1 MQREKK
7 YWEGYLNADDAD
19 AFVQFAEYINMK
31 DMRFGITSDQG
42 FAKQLEVVGGTLLI
56 NNTHLP
62 TSSSNVCIGVAH
74 DYANRRVVYFTTS
87 DDHHDAV
94 FCFDYMADVV
104 YLVLL
109 GSDVT
114 GGLNFDKDHL
124 IHSTRVENGC
134 VYWTDNLN
142 EPRRININAGIQAY
156 QSVYSN
162 VTPYTLPV
170 TRDVISWIRRQ
181 PGLPPSQVKL
191 QQTSPTVFSNQI
203 ANEAFTFC
211 YRYVYRDFELSTL
224 SGQSLL
230 ANYNA
235 EGSNDNAIDIII
247 PLAEKIAQD
256 VIQIDLI
263 ARYMVSGIFFI
274 INSWRKADTTD
285 AAAIAAHNAGTTP
298 LTYRFYN
305 DKAGIA
311 LDTSYSNKIFDS
323 VPLVCKTL
331 EMAKSRAFLGD
342 YLIGYDTPIATSLAY
357 TTSSIT
363 FTGSGGTITGNWFLL
378 HYQTI
383 SPNFAGSAYL
393 LFTTHNFGSNP
404 PTGTYWYT
412 WNAGTVP
419 PFPPSVNFTDLTY
432 RGSTFSEMVDSF
444 RGGAIAIA
452 PTGYTNQSAISII
465 VSGVVP
471 PSPVVGNV
479 FKSNASYQLSIS
491 FRDFAGRECGILTNS
506 TLLLQTPDT
515 GLSAN
520 TYVSAINWTL
530 SNANALNEIP
540 EWAYSYS
547 INITK
552 CLRTRFFL
560 QSLGVVIYAGKDT
573 NNNYTFT
580 TTTYSSDLAG
590 VAIDLTFLTTHAQG
604 YVFAQGDTVEL
615 YVNGNSF
622 NLSIIGQ
629 SAQWIICQ
637 LVDVGS
643 LSATTGQ
650 FEIYTPYQ
658 RQSNEPYFEV
668 AQIFTVLN
676 PGTASRA
683 YSSTAGIITGDVYI
697 FQRINAS
704 ITYFT
709 EGMSDNDKFYLNWF
723 TNAGRP
729 DFVDHI
735 GQVSKP
741 TSIAYSNTFIPGSQN
756 NGLSTFDALDTN
768 DLSPDFG
775 PIEKL
780 QLSSKVSKIG
790 TVMLAICS
798 GPTTASVYLGENT
811 LISQTGDSVV
821 AQANTVIGSVHEL
834 KGDFGTMNPESVVE
848 LRGDIYWFDVQN
860 EKVIQYADNG
870 LFPIS
875 KYKLSRFWKLF
886 SDQYKSLTSSQIE
899 ALGSRPF
906 VFGSADPHH
915 NEILFAVPRVL
926 ADPPNGYLPDD
937 PSTPYPFDIWDGQG
951 KTIVYKLD
959 PQPNRWQGSYSFQAE
974 YMFYLENNLFSFKAG
989 RLYLHNQT
997 NYAEYYGVQ
1006 YSPAV
1011 MDLSNQQLN
1020 KPKVYN
1026 NYSVE
1031 ANRPPN
1037 RVYFMTRYPYIQ
1049 ASNLQTSDF
1058 VSKEGV
1064 WYATIYRNVL
1074 DPAFTSRTAAL
1085 IAGEKMRTTA
1095 LYVMT
1100 QWEATQG
1107 LVQGKFLNLAYTPSL
1122 GQPV

>member
-1 MQREKK
+1 LQKEKK
-7 YWEGYLNADDAD
+7 YWEAYLNADDAD
-19 AFVQFAEYINMK
+19 AFIQFTEYINMK
-31 DMRFGITSDQG
+31 DMRFGITSDKG
-42 FAKQLEVVGGTLLI
+42 FAKQLELVGGTEVISNAQLPVA
-56 NNTHLP
+56 NNI
-62 TSSSNVCIGVAH
+62 CIGVAH
-74 DYANRRVVYFTTS
+74 DYANRRIIYFTTS
-87 DDHHDAV
+87 TEHIDRI
-94 FCFDYMADVV
+94 FCYEYIGDIVYVV
-104 YLVLL
+104 LK
-109 GSDVT
+109 GEDVT

-124 IHSTRVENGC
+124 IHSARVENGC

-142 EPRRININAGIQAY
+142 EPRRININAGIHTY
-156 QSVYSN
+156 QSAYTDVD
-162 VTPYTLPV
+162 PYTIPIARSV
-170 TRDVISWIRRQ
+170 VSWIRRQ
-181 PGLPPSQVKL
+181 PGLPPNELKV
-191 QQTSPTVFSNQI
+191 QQTVPVVAANQI
-203 ANEAFTFC
+203 ANEAFTFA

-235 EGSNDNAIDIII
+235 EGSLYNAIDITI
-247 PLAEKIAQD
+247 PLGEHIEQD
-256 VIQIDLI
+256 VIQVDLV
-263 ARYMVSGIFFI
+263 ARYMVSGIFFV
-274 INSWRKADTTD
+274 INSWDKNIPAD
-285 AAAIAAHNAGTTP
+285 AAAIAAHNAGTTA

-305 DKAGIA
+305 DRAGIA

-323 VPLVCKTL
+323 VPLGCETL
-331 EMAKSRAFLGD
+331 EMAKSRAFLGN
-342 YLIGYDTPIATSLAY
+342 YYIGYDTPITTSLAF

-363 FTGSGGTITGNWFLL
+363 FTGSGASITGEWFLL

-383 SPNFAGSAYL
+383 APNFAGSAYL
-393 LFTTHNFGSNP
+393 LYTTHNFGGNP

-419 PFPPSVNFTDLTY
+419 PFPASVNFSDLTY
-432 RGSTFSEMVDSF
+432 RGATFTQMVNSF
-444 RGGAIAIA
+444 LGGAIAIA
-452 PTGYTNQSAISII
+452 PTGYTDQSASSII
-465 VSGVVP
+465 VSGTTP
-471 PSPVVGNV
+471 PSPVVGNT
-479 FKSNASYQLSIS
+479 FKSNAAYQLSIS
-491 FRDFAGRECGILTNS
+491 FKDFAGRECGILSNS

-520 TYVSAINWTL
+520 TYINAINWTL
-530 SNANALNEIP
+530 SNSNALAEIP
-540 EWAYSYS
+540 DWAYAYS

-560 QSLGVVIYAGKDT
+560 QSLGVIIYAGKDT
-573 NNNYTFT
+573 NNLYTFT
-580 TTTYSSDLAG
+580 TTTYSSDLVG

-615 YVNGNSF
+615 YVNGALY
-622 NLSIIGQ
+622 NLSIIAQ

-643 LSATTGQ
+643 LSATTGL

-658 RQSNEPYFEV
+658 RQANEPYFEV
-668 AQIFTVLN
+668 AQIYAVNN
-676 PGTASRA
+676 PGTSSRA
-683 YSSTAGIITGDVYI
+683 YSALTGVITGDVYI
-697 FQRINAS
+697 FQRINSS

-723 TNAGRP
+723 TNSGRP

-756 NGLSTFDALDTN
+756 NGLSTFDALDTS

-775 PIEKL
+775 PISKL

-798 GPTTASVYLGENT
+798 GPTTASIYLGENT
-811 LISQTGDSVV
+811 LISQTGDAVI
-821 AQANTVIGSVHEL
+821 AQANTVIGSIHEL
-834 KGDFGTMNPESVVE
+834 KGDYGTLNPESVVE
-848 LRGDIYWFDVQN
+848 LRGDIYWFDAQN

-886 SDQYKSLTSSQIE
+886 SDQYKSLTAAQIE

-915 NEILFAVPRVL
+915 NEILFTVPRTL
-926 ADPPNGYLPDD
+926 ADPPLGYLPDD

-951 KTIVYKLD
+951 KTLVYKLD

-974 YMFYLENNLFSFKAG
+974 YMFYLENNLFSFKEG
-989 RLYLHNQT
+989 QLYRHNSSVIYC
-997 NYAEYYGVQ
+997 NYYGVQ
-1006 YSPAV
+1006 YTPAV

-1026 NYSVE
+1026 NFSVE
-1031 ANRPPN
+1031 GNTPPS
-1037 RVYFMTRYPYIQ
+1037 RVYFMTRYPFIQ
-1049 ASNLQTSDF
+1049 ASDLVTSDF
-1058 VSKEGV
+1058 AEKEGV
-1064 WYATIYRNVL
+1064 WYATIYRNKL
-1074 DPAFTSRTAAL
+1074 DPAFTSPEQAL

-1095 LYVMT
+1095 LYIMT
-1100 QWEATQG
+1100 QWDATQG
-1107 LVQGKFLNLAYTPSL
+1107 LVQAKFLNIGYTVSL